1 MSLINPKLLHKIHTQ
16 KSKTYIHTYQWKHTY
31 IHTSG
36 NIHTYIP
43 VETTFDIEH
52 SALSW
57 PEEVKELAA
66 FHARYMHTT
75 SLKYLQHI

>member
-1 MSLINPKLLHKIHTQ
+1 MSLINPKLLHKTHQ
-16 KSKTYIHTYQWKHTY
+16 KKIVKHTY
-31 IHTSG
+31 IQ
-36 NIHTYIP
+36 
-43 VETTFDIEH
+43 VETTFDVEH
-52 SALSW
+52 SALSR